1 MFGAKI
7 KKQTCFAALFHCA
20 LVVACGHV
28 AANDALFDPS
38 VFDQGKLLGTS
49 GVSQIEGAGGAGLS
63 TWALITGYG
72 SERGVG
78 VNVHHTFA
86 ALDDFTFNSTGVA
99 VGLYDRVELSAA
111 RQWFD
116 TGTAGGRLGLGEG
129 FTFSQDIIGV
139 KVRVFGDALYAQD
152 SWVPQVAVGAQY
164 KNAGKESVLAALG
177 AGRTDDVDYYVSATK
192 AYLKHSLIA
201 SATMR
206 TTRANHFGLIGFGG
220 DRTDSYSLEIE
231 GSLVYMVRRHILV
244 GADYR
249 SKPNTL
255 GFAEEGDS
263 KALYV
268 VWFANKNL
276 SVTLAGLDLGPIAGQ
291 GRQQGVYVSAQV
303 GF

>member
-1 MFGAKI
+1 MFGAKM
-7 KKQTCFAALFHCA
+7 KKQTCFAALFHCV
-20 LVVACGHV
+20 LMVACGQ
-28 AANDALFDPS
+28 AYAESL
-38 VFDQGKLLGTS
+38 FDQGKLLATG

-116 TGTAGGRLGLGEG
+116 TGAAGGRLGLGEG

-152 SWVPQVAVGAQY
+152 SWVPQVAVGVQY
-164 KNAGKESVLAALG
+164 KNAGKEAVLAALG
-177 AGRTDDVDYYVSATK
+177 AGRTDDVDYYITATK

-201 SATMR
+201 SATVR
-206 TTRANHFGLIGFGG
+206 TTRANQFGLLGFGG
-220 DRTDSYSLEIE
+220 DKTDSYGLEVE
-231 GSLVYMVRRHILV
+231 GSLVYMLRRHILV

-263 KALYV
+263 KALYA

-276 SVTLAGLDLGPIAGQ
+276 SVTLAGLDLGPVAGQ